1 MCVGVRN
8 GLHFAIVKICIQII
22 KDAPRNY
29 MVARSVFKK
38 FEVRSLF
45 AGDDSFAGANRS
57 ASATVDAGVGVDVVD
72 VTFRDSANGAFGEA
86 GAASDTFVGNYV
98 SHSSQF

>member
-1 MCVGVRN
+1 MCWSEEWLAFCYCENMYSNHKRRS
-8 GLHFAIVKICIQII
+8 LHHT
-22 KDAPRNY
+22 
-29 MVARSVFKK
+29 VAGSVFKK
-38 FEVRSLF
+38 FESGCLF